1 MILVD
6 VVPSSRYSIKSIIFE
21 RLRSFLRQKERA
33 TWNETKRKN
42 FRNNIQHP
50 FKYFTDPPPP
60 PLPPRSPTIHIYYFL
75 SLFFFFFPLSL
86 FSSCDY
92 PHSLLAF
99 IRSRAQVSPPYPPLR
114 SFRRYER
121 CQILSIYC
129 VANIG
134 PTSFSRTCKSVFLF
148 CKLGDGATLPL
159 NPFLRTSP
167 LVSPFYLF
175 RFSSLFPP
183 PPSSSPRSPT
193 RSLARISRRY
203 PAHSISVCIIQDIY
217 TGTVRDGLTGAP
229 PEVRQTSPEW
239 PWIVAT
245 SMDTPSTD
253 SQCLFRTVATPRLH
267 KAFTTFLTFGEP
279 GREIIIVTSPNS
291 QAIYIY
297 IYLHTMARA
306 ETFQSNRFSSVSI
319 CRIR

>member
-1 MILVD
+1 M
-6 VVPSSRYSIKSIIFE
+6 
-21 RLRSFLRQKERA
+21 
-33 TWNETKRKN
+33 
-42 FRNNIQHP
+42 
-50 FKYFTDPPPP
+50 
-60 PLPPRSPTIHIYYFL
+60 
-75 SLFFFFFPLSL
+75 SL
-86 FSSCDY
+86 FSSRDY

-193 RSLARISRRY
+193 RSLARSLAFLEDTR
-203 PAHSISVCIIQDIY
+203 
-217 TGTVRDGLTGAP
+217 LTPFLYA
-229 PEVRQTSPEW
+229 
-239 PWIVAT
+239 
-245 SMDTPSTD
+245 
-253 SQCLFRTVATPRLH
+253 LFRTYTLER
-267 KAFTTFLTFGEP
+267 F
-279 GREIIIVTSPNS
+279 VTG
-291 QAIYIY
+291 
-297 IYLHTMARA
+297 
-306 ETFQSNRFSSVSI
+306 
-319 CRIR
+319 